1 MTPLNRR
8 RLDNFRANRRGYG
21 SLWIFGTLLFV
32 SLFAEFIAN
41 DRPLLVRYD
50 GGFYA
55 PVLVDYP
62 ETEFGGFLETDAD
75 YSDPEVKALIEERG
89 WILWPP
95 IRYSYDSIVYD
106 LPAPAPSPP
115 SRRNWLGTDD
125 QARDVTARLIYGF
138 RISVLFGLILTL
150 VSSVVGVAAGA
161 VQGYFG
167 GWLDLL
173 FQRFIEMWSGLPT
186 LYLLIILA
194 SVVTP
199 SFWWLLAFML
209 LFSWMA
215 LVGVVRAEFLR
226 ARNLDYVRAA
236 RALGVGN
243 PRVIA
248 RHVLPNAM
256 VAALTFLP
264 FITSGAV
271 VTLTALDFLGF
282 GLPPGSASLGELL
295 KQGKDNLQ
303 APWLGFAAFFVI
315 AIMLSLLVFIGEAV
329 RDAFDP
335 RKTFAP
341 EPAGGETEDGVAAE
355 AAVAAE
361 GGAMAGG
368 GNETTLAA
376 SGAGG
381 SAEGGDRLGPG
392 AALVAIDDLAVRF
405 GSGAAAVEAVD
416 GVSLAIRRG
425 ETVALVGESGSGKSA
440 TALSILQLLPYPAAS
455 HPRGSIRFQ
464 DTELLGA
471 DAETLQRIRGD
482 RIAMIFQEPMTSLN
496 PLHTVE
502 RQIGETLKLHKGL
515 DGPAAAARTREL
527 LRLVG
532 IDDAERRLGAY
543 PHELSGGQRQRV
555 MIAMALANEPDLLIA
570 DEPTTAL
577 DVTIQAQL
585 LALLVSLQQRL
596 GMAILFITHDMG
608 IVRRLADR
616 LCIMQQ
622 GKIVEAGA
630 TADVLERPRH
640 PYTRHLLAATPK
652 GAPAAPASA
661 AEPLLSCDDLKV
673 WYPVKAGIL
682 RRTVDHVRAVDGI
695 SVELRE
701 GRTVGVVGES
711 GSGKTTLGLALLR
724 LVGSDGAVRYDGR
737 DIQGLR
743 SRTLRPL
750 RRDMQVVFQDP
761 YGSLNPRL
769 SVAQIIEEGL
779 VVHGLGRSPEERD
792 ALIVEALREVEL
804 EPEARHRY
812 PHEFSGG
819 QRQRIAIA
827 RAMVLKPRFVVLD
840 EPTSALDVSVQA
852 QIVDLLRRLQ
862 DQHRCAYLFI
872 SHDLKVVRAMSHH
885 VLVVHRGVVVEEGPA
900 AAIFETPRHDYTREL
915 VAAAALNPRASGAAP

>member
-8 RLDNFRANRRGYG
+8 RLDNFRANRRGYA
-21 SLWIFGTLLFV
+21 SLRIFCALLLA

-41 DRPLLVRYD
+41 DRPLLVRHD
-50 GGFYA
+50 DRFYA
-55 PVLVDYP
+55 PVLADYP
-62 ETEFGGFLETDAD
+62 ETEFGGFLESTAD
-75 YSDPEVKALIEERG
+75 YKDPEVRALIQERG
-89 WILWPP
+89 WMLWPP
-95 IRYSYDSIVYD
+95 VPYRYDTVVHD
-106 LPAPAPSPP
+106 LPTPAPSPP
-115 SRRNWLGTDD
+115 SRQNWLGTDD
-125 QARDVTARLIYGF
+125 QARDVAARLIYGF
-138 RISVLFGLILTL
+138 RISVLFGLVLTL
-150 VSSVVGVAAGA
+150 ASSVVGIAAGA

-167 GWLDLL
+167 GWLDLV

-199 SFWWLLAFML
+199 SFWWLLGFML

-226 ARNLDYVRAA
+226 ARNLDYVKAA

-243 PRVIA
+243 PRIIA

-264 FITSGAV
+264 FVTSGAV

-295 KQGKDNLQ
+295 KQGKDNLH
-303 APWLGFAAFFVI
+303 APWLGFTAFLVI
-315 AIMLSLLVFIGEAV
+315 AVMLSLLVFIGEGV

-341 EPAGGETEDGVAAE
+341 EAAGRAEPAAAPAGTARAAR
-355 AAVAAE
+355 AE
-361 GGAMAGG
+361 PAP
-368 GNETTLAA
+368 
-376 SGAGG
+376 
-381 SAEGGDRLGPG
+381 GPG
-392 AALVAIDDLAVRF
+392 ADAPLLAIRDLAVRF
-405 GSGAAAVEAVD
+405 GSGPGAVEAVD
-416 GVSLAIRRG
+416 GVSLAVHRG

-464 DTELLGA
+464 GTELVDA
-471 DAETLQRIRGD
+471 DPRTLQRIRGD

-496 PLHTVE
+496 PLHTIE
-502 RQIGETLKLHKGL
+502 RQVGETLKLHKGL
-515 DGPAAAARTREL
+515 DGPGAAHRTLEL
-527 LRLVG
+527 LRLAG
-532 IDDAERRLGAY
+532 IPEPERRLGAY

-577 DVTIQAQL
+577 DVTVQAQL
-585 LALLVSLQQRL
+585 LALLADLRQRL

-608 IVRRLADR
+608 IVRKLADR
-616 LCIMQQ
+616 LCVMQQ
-622 GKIVEAGA
+622 GRVVEAGMA
-630 TADVLERPRH
+630 ADVLERPRH

-652 GAPAAPASA
+652 GAPDPGDAASA
-661 AEPLLSCDDLKV
+661 PVLACEDLKV
-673 WYPVKAGIL
+673 WYPVKAGVL
-682 RRTVDHVRAVDGI
+682 RRTVDHVRAVDGV

-711 GSGKTTLGLALLR
+711 GSGKTTLGMALLR
-724 LVGSDGAVRYDGR
+724 LAASDGAVRYDGR
-737 DIQGLR
+737 DVRGLR
-743 SRTLRPL
+743 SAALRPL

-769 SVAQIIEEGL
+769 SAAQIIEEGL
-779 VVHGLGRSPEERD
+779 VVHGLGRTPEERD
-792 ALIVEALREVEL
+792 RLIVEALREVEL

-819 QRQRIAIA
+819 QRQRVAIA
-827 RAMVLKPRFVVLD
+827 RAMVLKPRCVVLD

-862 DQHRCAYLFI
+862 QQHRCAYLFI

-885 VLVVHRGVVVEEGPA
+885 VMVLHEGVVVEQGPA
-900 AAIFETPRHDYTREL
+900 EAIFERPGHDYTREL
-915 VAAAALNPRASGAAP
+915 VAAAFDREAGTTPRSRRFPPLGE